1 MHNLPVTG
9 ASPVV
14 HDGARHVRIVE
25 RAAQVPAAW
34 DELTGPGDLHLSTP
48 YLRMVEATS
57 GVPMRYLLHYRENEL
72 DGALATA
79 LTLPSS
85 PWLYCRTDTVLEFSA
100 RGGLPGAAECLASL
114 TDGRAVPRT
123 VEEAT
128 KALAQE
134 DATAPATE
142 LLMPSL
148 VCGGRQFGR
157 TRVLA
162 RDDGGTVPAVIAAL
176 VARAER
182 VAAELG
188 ARSIAFL
195 YVGERDTELQR
206 SLAERGYVSCVSTYQ
221 AVLLLPG
228 GGFDAY
234 KAMLA
239 RRQRQSITA
248 ERRKLEAAG
257 VAVDIEPLTDDL
269 IGSLAELESQLFAR
283 HGGSWTAQQS
293 ATALRAVMR
302 ELGSDAFVFAARLD
316 GELCGFSLVLRH
328 LDHWFI
334 HRGGFDYARIGNL
347 PVYFEVTYNSVIEA
361 AASSGVRAIHYGS
374 GALDAKK
381 LRGCTIEKFFTFAKR
396 ISGDGRN

>member
-1 MHNLPVTG
+1 MRNLPAAG
-9 ASPVV
+9 ASPAA
-14 HDGARHVRIVE
+14 HGGARHVRVIE

-34 DELTGPGDLHLSTP
+34 DDLVGPGDLHQSTR

-85 PWLYCRTDTVLEFSA
+85 PWLFCRTDTVLEFSA
-100 RGGLPGAAECLASL
+100 RDGLPGAAECLASL

-123 VEEAT
+123 IEEAT
-128 KALAQE
+128 RALTQE
-134 DATAPATE
+134 HATAPATD

-148 VCGGRQFGR
+148 VCGGRQFNH
-157 TRVLA
+157 TRVLT
-162 RDDGGTVPAVIAAL
+162 RDDGDTVPAVIAAL
-176 VARAER
+176 VARAES

-195 YVGERDTELQR
+195 YAGEHDTGLQR
-206 SLAERGYVSCVSTYQ
+206 LLGERGYVSCVSAYH

-239 RRQRQSITA
+239 RRQRQSIAA

-257 VAVDIEPLTDDL
+257 VEVSIEPLTDDL
-269 IGSLAELESQLFAR
+269 IGSLAELESQLFAK
-283 HGGSWTAQQS
+283 HGGRWTPQQS
-293 ATALRAVMR
+293 ATVLRAIMR

-316 GELCGFSLVLRH
+316 GALCGFSLALRH
-328 LDHWFI
+328 RDHWFM
-334 HRGGFDYARIGNL
+334 HRSGFDYACIGDL
-347 PVYFEVTYNSVIEA
+347 PVYFEVIYNSVIEA
-361 AASSGVRAIHYGS
+361 AASSDVQVVHYGA
-374 GALDAKK
+374 GALRAKQ

-396 ISGDGRN
+396 ISG